1 MHKPNLQMKKVSIF
15 ILIPLLLSCR
25 AEYKIDSESF
35 DWQPYEIGDKLVFK
49 SNANEVDTIFVKE
62 ISSYT
67 NPNDHLALFPDYQT
81 TYFITGE
88 ISLINPFTSSIGNK
102 VTKDYVDILKLSS
115 GEETDYLTLNFK
127 KRRDTLSY
135 SEITFKI
142 SELESKF
149 ENKSK
154 YESIEIDAEYNNDM
168 PFAYD
173 LKTVFWS
180 KEFGYIKYE
189 FKNGNS
195 WNLTEFIRNGENIL
209 NE

>member
-1 MHKPNLQMKKVSIF
+1 MKKAFTFV
-15 ILIPLLLSCR
+15 LISLLLSCG
-25 AEYKIDSESF
+25 KKHKMDSESF
-35 DWQPYEIGDKLVFK
+35 DWQPYEVGDKLVFE
-49 SNANEVDTIFVKE
+49 SNNNEVDTIFVKE
-62 ISSYT
+62 IKSYT
-67 NPNDHLALFPDYQT
+67 NPGDHLAILPDYHT

-102 VTKDYVDILKLSS
+102 VTRDYVDILQLSS
-115 GEETDYLTLNFK
+115 GKETDYLTLNLK

-142 SELESKF
+142 SELKSKF
-149 ENKSK
+149 KNKSK
-154 YESIEIDAEYNNDM
+154 YKSIEIDAESYNDM

-180 KEFGYIKYE
+180 KEFGYTKYE

-195 WNLTEFIRNGENIL
+195 WELIEFIRNDKNIL
-209 NE
+209 KN